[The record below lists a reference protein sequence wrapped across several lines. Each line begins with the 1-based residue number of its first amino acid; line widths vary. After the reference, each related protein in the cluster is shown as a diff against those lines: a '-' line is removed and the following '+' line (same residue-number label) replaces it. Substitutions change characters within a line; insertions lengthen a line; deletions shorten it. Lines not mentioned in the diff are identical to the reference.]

1 MRQKAE
7 EEKQMFTNLS
17 TATGTHNYY
26 WLLHV
31 KHRRLQT
38 KYYDIASHK
47 ILLLLMS
54 GIEPNPG
61 PRRPKY
67 PCGICKKACKL
78 GTIACDECDQW
89 LHKTC
94 ISMSSTEYSRL
105 GNCSDRW
112 TCPNCEKPN
121 NSSIIYATPLSN
133 EQSYTTENI
142 NQSEHLSLIQSESD
156 FSFPSASSITD
167 ESRSSIS
174 SDGNS
179 TFNIL
184 PQTNG
189 ITTSSPN
196 PIRPTS
202 TKNQNKMNA
211 TTRKNGLRIL
221 NINFQSLR
229 KKGQIARN
237 CHIRLRS

>member
-1 MRQKAE
+1 MILIFIVKHVIFTDISSIHNFSTTSNYDTNECVQNRAKSYL
-7 EEKQMFTNLS
+7 KCTNLS
-17 TATGTHNYY
+17 TGTRVYY
-26 WLLHV
+26 WLHYV
-31 KHRRLQT
+31 KHTRLQT
-38 KYYDIASHK
+38 KFYDIDNVKSSHRQ
-47 ILLLLMS
+47 LLLLIS

-61 PRRPKY
+61 PRHPKY
-67 PCGICKKACKL
+67 LCGICKKACKL

-94 ISMSSTEYSRL
+94 IGMSSTEYSRL
-105 GNCSDRW
+105 GNCRW
-112 TCPNCEKPN
+112 TCPNCDKPN

-133 EQSYTTENI
+133 EQSYTTDHI
-142 NQSEHLSLIQSESD
+142 NQSEHPSLIQSESD

-189 ITTSSPN
+189 
-196 PIRPTS
+196 RVF
-202 TKNQNKMNA
+202 NK
-211 TTRKNGLRIL
+211 IVL
-221 NINFQSLR
+221 N
-229 KKGQIARN
+229 
-237 CHIRLRS
+237 RLN